1 MSLPRDIDKLLDELS
16 DEIKCAKKYK
26 DGGSP
31 INHEERINEIKD
43 AIRHLTLN
51 GERAEGIWTSLPDM
65 YVPVSVF

>member
-1 MSLPRDIDKLLDELS
+1 MSLPKEIDKLLDELS

-65 YVPVSVF
+65 YVPVTTF